1 VHEAAI
7 NNGFVLEDN
16 LVAEAALKAL
26 LITVAFMVAILDLL
40 KVPYDTEFAN
50 CGNKMLFLLSILC
63 YLRKSMAHRGTQIR
77 MNAKDIEE

>member
-1 VHEAAI
+1 
-7 NNGFVLEDN
+7 
-16 LVAEAALKAL
+16 
-26 LITVAFMVAILDLL
+26 MVAILDLL